1 MLTHFVPY
9 YNERVL
15 SLILENFMLFHMS
28 IAAHDP
34 QHVAQVIAELWGCDA
49 LAFPPVSDN
58 GWIVLAN
65 DQRCTAME
73 VYPIDTVLREAE
85 GDADAYGEAT
95 GLVGFTATHAAIG
108 SSLSQEQI
116 FGIAAREGWT
126 AKYRMRGRMFGVI
139 EMWIEGRQMIEVLT
153 PDMQAEYMSTMSAE
167 NWRAML
173 NSAAASAA
181 LA

>member
-1 MLTHFVPY
+1 
-9 YNERVL
+9 
-15 SLILENFMLFHMS
+15 MLFHIS

-34 QHVAQVIAELWGCDA
+34 KHVAEVIAEFWGAKA

-58 GWIVLAN
+58 GWIVLA
-65 DQRCTAME
+65 DDERRTAVE

-108 SSLSQEQI
+108 SSLTQEQI
-116 FGIAAREGWT
+116 LAIAAREGWP
-126 AKYRMRGRMFGVI
+126 AKYRKRGGMFGVI

-153 PDMQAEYMSTMSAE
+153 PGMQAEYMSTMTAG

-173 NSAAASAA
+173 DGVGAAAA